1 MELRYTPV
9 VDLPGVEAFRAL
21 GFCALKLGFAQLGFN
36 RADHRRRDF
45 ILNLEDICELPI
57 VALGP

>member
-21 GFCALKLGFAQLGFN
+21 GF
-36 RADHRRRDF
+36 RVDRRSFFPRVLYVQSERTSGRERNEND
-45 ILNLEDICELPI
+45 
-57 VALGP
+57 